1 MDSIR
6 KEKVIIS
13 IVAIGL
19 LTNAREEV
27 REEMVTTIAVD
38 KTTLE
43 KEMTS
48 LQESLVDVS
57 RIVETITLVVT
68 LMKEQKLTIESYTGT

>member
-68 LMKEQKLTIESYTGT
+68 LMKEQELTIESYTGT